1 MKSKL
6 KKGLAVVLAGTILA
20 SSVTPA
26 LAGEPEVSVDETA
39 YITMD
44 YYGNRTDLSIVKSVR
59 LNGCTEF
66 TDYGRYD
73 VASNLSTTDRPSVS
87 DEGVTWSLSDPGKDR
102 FYFEVQPRDQ
112 FLGLPWSI
120 DVSYMLDGVP
130 YKAEDLAGK
139 SGLVEIDVTVT
150 PDPLADEYYK
160 NNFILVCGTGVD
172 LGETKSFRAEGAQLQ
187 TLGSYQLAAFMAFPG
202 QEEHF
207 HFEIGSDD
215 FTFPGLI
222 FASVPVTLSQVDDLS
237 EMGKDKDDIKAAG
250 DAIDGLLRDTLDIMT
265 SMTAGTAQ
273 AAEGLRD
280 LEKAWDEVD
289 QQHDSIQD
297 SVDSTRYA
305 MKNLKNHLYDLAEVM
320 DDSSILDG
328 VGELEDT
335 IDGMLGSLEQIGQ
348 VLEQFH
354 RITSEIKDCIKI
366 INDPSSS
373 PEQKLQA
380 QMRMAELLKELE
392 ELLGKLQGIDLD
404 GLSVQTD
411 DLHSL
416 LKELDQGVTAGSV
429 ETESIDALMGALADL
444 EDQIKE
450 ELEASQEELEDITTF
465 TEPSERSN
473 LEDIDFSGDVSLIQ
487 NELVMVID
495 NTARTVSKLEVA
507 MGKIDQVL
515 NDSYDNLNSGIRS
528 TLSGTAQLMESLTA
542 SLQKTRNIKANEQ
555 IISDLLD
562 KNWQKLD
569 DELGILNM
577 DPSARKP
584 SFTSARNPEPDSV
597 QVILRTESITKPE
610 EDVEDVNEDG
620 DNRTFLQRLGDV
632 FQKIWNT
639 ITGLFK

>member
-222 FASVPVTLSQVDDLS
+222 FASVPVTLSQVDDLT

-328 VGELEDT
+328 VGELEDA

-465 TEPSERSN
+465 TEPSERSS

>member
-328 VGELEDT
+328 VGELEDA
-335 IDGMLGSLEQIGQ
+335 IEGMLGSLEQVGQ
-348 VLEQFH
+348 MLEQFH

-373 PEQKLQA
+373 PEQKLKA

-450 ELEASQEELEDITTF
+450 ELEASQADLEDITTF

>member
-328 VGELEDT
+328 VGKLEDA

-373 PEQKLQA
+373 PEKKLQA
-380 QMRMAELLKELE
+380 QMKMAELLKELE

-450 ELEASQEELEDITTF
+450 ELEASQADLEDITTF
-465 TEPSERSN
+465 TEPSERSS

>member
-328 VGELEDT
+328 VGELEDA

-366 INDPSSS
+366 INAPSSS
-373 PEQKLQA
+373 PEKKLQA
-380 QMRMAELLKELE
+380 QMKMAELLKELE

-465 TEPSERSN
+465 TEPSERSS

>member
-328 VGELEDT
+328 VGELEDA

-373 PEQKLQA
+373 PEKKLQA
-380 QMRMAELLKELE
+380 QMKMAELLKELE

-450 ELEASQEELEDITTF
+450 ELEASQADLEDITTF
-465 TEPSERSN
+465 TEPSERSS

>member
-87 DEGVTWSLSDPGKDR
+87 DEGVTWSLSDPGQDR

-328 VGELEDT
+328 VGKLEDA
-335 IDGMLGSLEQIGQ
+335 IEGMLGSLEQVGQ
-348 VLEQFH
+348 MLEQF
-354 RITSEIKDCIKI
+354 RSITNGIEECIKI

-380 QMRMAELLKELE
+380 QTKMAELLKELE

-450 ELEASQEELEDITTF
+450 ELEASQADLEDITTF

>member
-87 DEGVTWSLSDPGKDR
+87 DEGVTWSLSDPGQDR

-328 VGELEDT
+328 VGKLEDA
-335 IDGMLGSLEQIGQ
+335 IDGMLGSLEQVGQ
-348 VLEQFH
+348 MLEQFR

-373 PEQKLQA
+373 PEQKLKA

-450 ELEASQEELEDITTF
+450 ELEASQADLEDITTF
-465 TEPSERSN
+465 TEPSERSS

>member
-328 VGELEDT
+328 VGELEDA
-335 IDGMLGSLEQIGQ
+335 IEGMLGSLEQVGQ
-348 VLEQFH
+348 MLEQFH

-373 PEQKLQA
+373 PEQKLKA

>member
-87 DEGVTWSLSDPGKDR
+87 DESVTWSLSDPGKDR

-328 VGELEDT
+328 VGELEDA

-373 PEQKLQA
+373 PKQKLQA

-528 TLSGTAQLMESLTA
+528 TLSGTAQLMESLT
-542 SLQKTRNIKANEQ
+542 NEQ

>member
-328 VGELEDT
+328 VGKLEDA
-335 IDGMLGSLEQIGQ
+335 IEGMLGSLEQVGQ
-348 VLEQFH
+348 MLEQF
-354 RITSEIKDCIKI
+354 RSITNGIEECIKV

-450 ELEASQEELEDITTF
+450 ELEASQADLEDITTF

>member
-328 VGELEDT
+328 VGKLEDA
-335 IDGMLGSLEQIGQ
+335 IEGMLGSLEQVGQ
-348 VLEQFH
+348 MLEQF
-354 RITSEIKDCIKI
+354 RSITNGIEECIKI

-380 QMRMAELLKELE
+380 QTKMAELLKELE

-450 ELEASQEELEDITTF
+450 ELEASQADLEDITTF

>member
-328 VGELEDT
+328 VGKLEDA
-335 IDGMLGSLEQIGQ
+335 IEGMLGSLEQVGQ
-348 VLEQFH
+348 MLEQF
-354 RITSEIKDCIKI
+354 RSITNGIEECIKV

-380 QMRMAELLKELE
+380 QTKMAELLKELE

-450 ELEASQEELEDITTF
+450 ELEASQADLEDITTF

-639 ITGLFK
+639 ITGLFQ

>member
-328 VGELEDT
+328 VGELEDA
-335 IDGMLGSLEQIGQ
+335 IEGMLGSLEQIGQ

-354 RITSEIKDCIKI
+354 RITNDIKDCIKI
-366 INDPSSS
+366 INDPNSS

-380 QMRMAELLKELE
+380 QTKMAELLKELE

-450 ELEASQEELEDITTF
+450 ELEASQADLEDITTF
-465 TEPSERSN
+465 TEPSERSS

-639 ITGLFK
+639 ITGLFQ

>member
-328 VGELEDT
+328 VGELEDA

-450 ELEASQEELEDITTF
+450 ELEASQADLEDITTF
-465 TEPSERSN
+465 TEPSERSS

>member
-328 VGELEDT
+328 VGELEDA
-335 IDGMLGSLEQIGQ
+335 IEGMLGSLEQIGQ

-444 EDQIKE
+444 EDQINE

-465 TEPSERSN
+465 TEPSERSS

>member
-328 VGELEDT
+328 VGELEDA
-335 IDGMLGSLEQIGQ
+335 IEGMLGSLEQVGQ

-450 ELEASQEELEDITTF
+450 ELEASQADLEDITTF
-465 TEPSERSN
+465 TEPSERSS

>member
-87 DEGVTWSLSDPGKDR
+87 DESVTWSLSDPGKDR

-328 VGELEDT
+328 VGELEDA

-373 PEQKLQA
+373 PKQKLQA

>member
-73 VASNLSTTDRPSVS
+73 VASNLSTTDRPLVS

-328 VGELEDT
+328 VGKLEDA
-335 IDGMLGSLEQIGQ
+335 IEGMLGSLEQVGQ

-366 INDPSSS
+366 INDPSFS
-373 PEQKLQA
+373 PEQKLKA
-380 QMRMAELLKELE
+380 QMKMAELLKELE
-392 ELLGKLQGIDLD
+392 ALLGKLQGIDLG

>member
-328 VGELEDT
+328 VGELEDA
-335 IDGMLGSLEQIGQ
+335 IEGMLGSLEQIGQ

-373 PEQKLQA
+373 PEQKLKA
-380 QMRMAELLKELE
+380 QMKMAELLKELE

-404 GLSVQTD
+404 GLSVRTD

-450 ELEASQEELEDITTF
+450 ELEASQADLEDITTF
-465 TEPSERSN
+465 TEPSERSS

>member
-328 VGELEDT
+328 VGELEDA

-380 QMRMAELLKELE
+380 QTKMAELLKELE

>member
-328 VGELEDT
+328 VGELEDA

-380 QMRMAELLKELE
+380 QTKMAELLKELE

-444 EDQIKE
+444 EDQINE

>member
-328 VGELEDT
+328 VGKLEDA
-335 IDGMLGSLEQIGQ
+335 IDGMLGSLEQVGQ
-348 VLEQFH
+348 MLEQFR

-366 INDPSSS
+366 INDPNAE
-373 PEQKLQA
+373 PHERQEA
-380 QMRMAELLKELE
+380 QRKMAELLKELE

-639 ITGLFK
+639 ITGLFQ

>member
-222 FASVPVTLSQVDDLS
+222 FASVPVTLSQVDDLT

-328 VGELEDT
+328 VGELEDA

-354 RITSEIKDCIKI
+354 RITNDIKDCIKI
-366 INDPSSS
+366 INDPNSS

-380 QMRMAELLKELE
+380 QTKMAELLKELE

-450 ELEASQEELEDITTF
+450 ELEASQADLEDITTF
-465 TEPSERSN
+465 TEPSERSS

>member
-328 VGELEDT
+328 VGELEDA

-373 PEQKLQA
+373 PEKKLQA
-380 QMRMAELLKELE
+380 QTKMAELLKELE

-465 TEPSERSN
+465 TEPSERSS

-632 FQKIWNT
+632 FQKTWNT

>member
-328 VGELEDT
+328 VGKLEDA
-335 IDGMLGSLEQIGQ
+335 IEGMLGSLEQVGQ
-348 VLEQFH
+348 MLEQFR

-380 QMRMAELLKELE
+380 QAKMAELLKELE

-450 ELEASQEELEDITTF
+450 ELEASQADLEDITTF
-465 TEPSERSN
+465 TEPSERSS

-639 ITGLFK
+639 ITGLFQ

>member
-139 SGLVEIDVTVT
+139 SGLAEIDVTVT

-328 VGELEDT
+328 VGELEDA

-450 ELEASQEELEDITTF
+450 ELEASQADLEDITTF